1 MRRYLVLNDIMSTV
15 SKSNKRETYQQKIT
29 NPLINERHVLVDSYL
44 CTHISRL
51 LNLGNVNE
59 CRTVLVKNLIKESF
73 YGKRK
78 KTINIL
84 TAFFISHKSDVK
96 TFLK

>member
-1 MRRYLVLNDIMSTV
+1 MRRYLVLNDTMLGV

-51 LNLGNVNE
+51 LNFN
-59 CRTVLVKNLIKESF
+59 TDDMTSF
-73 YGKRK
+73 D
-78 KTINIL
+78 INYIL
-84 TAFFISHKSDVK
+84 TFCNKEN
-96 TFLK
+96 LKC

>member
-51 LNLGNVNE
+51 LNFN
-59 CRTVLVKNLIKESF
+59 TDDMASF
-73 YGKRK
+73 D
-78 KTINIL
+78 INYIL
-84 TAFFISHKSDVK
+84 TFVTKRTLNVS
-96 TFLK
+96 

>member
-1 MRRYLVLNDIMSTV
+1 MRRYLVLNDTMLGV

-73 YGKRK
+73 YGKK
-78 KTINIL
+78 KKQL
-84 TAFFISHKSDVK
+84 MF
-96 TFLK
+96 